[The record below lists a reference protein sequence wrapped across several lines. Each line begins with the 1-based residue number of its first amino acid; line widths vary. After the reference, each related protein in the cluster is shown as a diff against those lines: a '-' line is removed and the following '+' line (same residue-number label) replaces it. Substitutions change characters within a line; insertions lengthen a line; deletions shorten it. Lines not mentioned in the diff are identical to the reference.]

1 MPSTATN
8 WLSSYSMKVHEGGP
22 VRQHTE
28 SKFELLGLYTT
39 LCGLTLYTKSLNFAE
54 LSIFLWL
61 SYRFP
66 MVFPWFSHGLNGLPV
81 RSCPLSLRP
90 LRRFVA
96 PQAAQRLAPDGRRAG
111 LLGRGVQGPRRHGT
125 TAGRDHR
132 EAGDRIG
139 HRKLMGRTLGTW
151 EIGKSSS

>member
-1 MPSTATN
+1 M
-8 WLSSYSMKVHEGGP
+8 
-22 VRQHTE
+22 
-28 SKFELLGLYTT
+28 
-39 LCGLTLYTKSLNFAE
+39 
-54 LSIFLWL
+54 
-61 SYRFP
+61 
-66 MVFPWFSHGLNGLPV
+66 
-81 RSCPLSLRP
+81 SLRP